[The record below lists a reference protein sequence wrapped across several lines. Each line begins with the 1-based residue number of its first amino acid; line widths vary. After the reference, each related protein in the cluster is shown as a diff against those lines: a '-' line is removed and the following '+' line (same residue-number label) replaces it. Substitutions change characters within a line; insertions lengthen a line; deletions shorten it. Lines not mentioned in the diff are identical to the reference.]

1 MEELPGADAGGRKIP
16 GMQVFTILYL
26 LLFIVLPIA
35 LISLFIGLI
44 AWNLRA
50 QDQLE
55 EESLGASMSLEKEV

>member
-1 MEELPGADAGGRKIP
+1 
-16 GMQVFTILYL
+16 MQVFTILYL